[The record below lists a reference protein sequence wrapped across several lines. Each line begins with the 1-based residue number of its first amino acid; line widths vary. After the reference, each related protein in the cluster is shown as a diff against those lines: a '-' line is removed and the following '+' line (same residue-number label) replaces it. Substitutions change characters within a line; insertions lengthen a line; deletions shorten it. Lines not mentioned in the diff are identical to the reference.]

1 MADRNFGRFGRCK
14 AMHCR
19 DARYRADNDLQ
30 SVHICTEKKVSKMT
44 KIDIIS
50 GFLGAGKTTFI
61 KQLLKE
67 ARYTTQ
73 DYLIIDGDFVEKGT
87 QAIETVHYL
96 QYLQQKSPRVYVL
109 LGNCEYALDALIN
122 DDDLCQEM
130 LHYLRKIG
138 KSGMIDQIV
147 SRKHLDLKK
156 EKPQIL
162 QKIVRESLQEEL
174 NYIASLPTSIETDD
188 FLCIHAGIENKNDW
202 QNAPLSSFIEKRD
215 FQKVGHCLKKYVIV
229 GHLPTSNFYQNQ
241 IKNDVL
247 MDFDKKIISIDGG
260 TGVKFISQL
269 NALIIENDGK
279 NLTFK
284 NHFVQPLPIYRIKQ
298 DKFVENKENHK
309 VSWPNFEIEI
319 LEKREEFSFCKV
331 IHTNQMLWIKNE
343 FIYLKNKH
351 FYCLDDYID
360 HFITVHENEDVKVI
374 GLYGKFAY
382 IIKNKEIGWIE
393 SGYLEKI

>member
-1 MADRNFGRFGRCK
+1 M
-14 AMHCR
+14 
-19 DARYRADNDLQ
+19 
-30 SVHICTEKKVSKMT
+30 
-44 KIDIIS
+44 
-50 GFLGAGKTTFI
+50 
-61 KQLLKE
+61 
-67 ARYTTQ
+67 
-73 DYLIIDGDFVEKGT
+73 
-87 QAIETVHYL
+87 
-96 QYLQQKSPRVYVL
+96 
-109 LGNCEYALDALIN
+109 
-122 DDDLCQEM
+122 
-130 LHYLRKIG
+130 
-138 KSGMIDQIV
+138 
-147 SRKHLDLKK
+147 
-156 EKPQIL
+156 
-162 QKIVRESLQEEL
+162 
-174 NYIASLPTSIETDD
+174 
-188 FLCIHAGIENKNDW
+188 
-202 QNAPLSSFIEKRD
+202 LSSKGSDCSDADI
-215 FQKVGHCLKKYVIV
+215 VIV
-229 GHLPTSNFYQNQ
+229 DMEKEVILSKDTLHNNISYCLHEGMK
-241 IKNDVL
+241 IKGYPI
-247 MDFDKKIISIDGG
+247 MTIARGKI
-260 TGVKFISQL
+260 
-269 NALIIENDGK
+269 IIENDGK

>member
-96 QYLQQKSPRVYVL
+96 QYLQQKSQRVYVL

-215 FQKVGHCLKKYVIV
+215 FQKIGHCLKKYVIV
-229 GHLPTSNFYQNQ
+229 GHLPTSNFYQSQ

>member
-1 MADRNFGRFGRCK
+1 MIEIRHEKLNIEKPYRCIVVSDIHSHLDRF
-14 AMHCR
+14 
-19 DARYRADNDLQ
+19 
-30 SVHICTEKKVSKMT
+30 
-44 KIDIIS
+44 
-50 GFLGAGKTTFI
+50 

-96 QYLQQKSPRVYVL
+96 QYLQQKSQRVYVL

-215 FQKVGHCLKKYVIV
+215 FQKVGHCLKKIC
-229 GHLPTSNFYQNQ
+229 HSRSFTN
-241 IKNDVL
+241 
-247 MDFDKKIISIDGG
+247 
-260 TGVKFISQL
+260 VKFLSRS
-269 NALIIENDGK
+269 N
-279 NLTFK
+279 
-284 NHFVQPLPIYRIKQ
+284 
-298 DKFVENKENHK
+298 
-309 VSWPNFEIEI
+309 
-319 LEKREEFSFCKV
+319 
-331 IHTNQMLWIKNE
+331 
-343 FIYLKNKH
+343 
-351 FYCLDDYID
+351 
-360 HFITVHENEDVKVI
+360 
-374 GLYGKFAY
+374 
-382 IIKNKEIGWIE
+382 
-393 SGYLEKI
+393 

>member
-1 MADRNFGRFGRCK
+1 MIEIRHEKLNIEKPYRCIVVSDIHSHLDRF
-14 AMHCR
+14 
-19 DARYRADNDLQ
+19 
-30 SVHICTEKKVSKMT
+30 
-44 KIDIIS
+44 
-50 GFLGAGKTTFI
+50 

-96 QYLQQKSPRVYVL
+96 QYLQQKSQRVYVL

-156 EKPQIL
+156 EKPHIL

-215 FQKVGHCLKKYVIV
+215 FQKIGHCLKKYVIV
-229 GHLPTSNFYQNQ
+229 GHLPTSNFYQSQ

-298 DKFVENKENHK
+298 EKFVENKENHK

>member
-1 MADRNFGRFGRCK
+1 M
-14 AMHCR
+14 
-19 DARYRADNDLQ
+19 
-30 SVHICTEKKVSKMT
+30 
-44 KIDIIS
+44 
-50 GFLGAGKTTFI
+50 
-61 KQLLKE
+61 
-67 ARYTTQ
+67 
-73 DYLIIDGDFVEKGT
+73 
-87 QAIETVHYL
+87 
-96 QYLQQKSPRVYVL
+96 
-109 LGNCEYALDALIN
+109 
-122 DDDLCQEM
+122 
-130 LHYLRKIG
+130 
-138 KSGMIDQIV
+138 
-147 SRKHLDLKK
+147 
-156 EKPQIL
+156 
-162 QKIVRESLQEEL
+162 
-174 NYIASLPTSIETDD
+174 PTSIETDD

-229 GHLPTSNFYQNQ
+229 GHLPTSNFYQDQ
-241 IKNDVL
+241 IK
-247 MDFDKKIISIDGG
+247 
-260 TGVKFISQL
+260 
-269 NALIIENDGK
+269 
-279 NLTFK
+279 
-284 NHFVQPLPIYRIKQ
+284 
-298 DKFVENKENHK
+298 NKENHK